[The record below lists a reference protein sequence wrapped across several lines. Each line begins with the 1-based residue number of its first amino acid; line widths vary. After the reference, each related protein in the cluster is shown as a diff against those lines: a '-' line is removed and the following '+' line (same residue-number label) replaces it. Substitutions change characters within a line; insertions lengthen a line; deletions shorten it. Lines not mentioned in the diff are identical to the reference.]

1 MVVAVVVVGN
11 VLVTTG
17 TKGGLGLNVVLLIN
31 GGLVGGGGGG
41 LVVVVVGLAVVV
53 VVVVDVT
60 TGLNTTSGR
69 LGNSGMGLKV
79 GTWGTGST
87 SL

>member
-17 TKGGLGLNVVLLIN
+17 TKGGLGLNVVLLIK
-31 GGLVGGGGGG
+31 GGLVGGGGG

-79 GTWGTGST
+79 GTWGTGS
-87 SL
+87 L